1 MILIGAIAVFFFLR
15 FLMGNLTGPVRDRY
29 FDKILPFSTFK
40 QIAAS
45 VFLNNLARML
55 KNNIPIN
62 DSLSIIA
69 LNSNRWQKSH
79 VNSMLNK
86 MTSGANYAESLNTG
100 LFGAEELLNI
110 TLYSSLPSFNEVL
123 SAVSERSRTKI
134 QEYIKKIAGLLK
146 SLSTLI
152 LGGCVIWVFLAL
164 YALTDALSKMS
175 QY

>member
-1 MILIGAIAVFFFLR
+1 MINILIKYCHSQHLKKYR
-15 FLMGNLTGPVRDRY
+15 RQY
-29 FDKILPFSTFK
+29 
-40 QIAAS
+40 
-45 VFLNNLARML
+45 FLNNLARML

-69 LNSNRWQKSH
+69 LNSSRWQKSH
-79 VNSMLNK
+79 VNKMLNK
-86 MTSGANYAESLNTG
+86 MTSGANYAEALNTG

-110 TLYSSLPSFNEVL
+110 TLYSVYRLLMRFYLLFLN
-123 SAVSERSRTKI
+123 AQERRFRNIS
-134 QEYIKKIAGLLK
+134 KKIAILK